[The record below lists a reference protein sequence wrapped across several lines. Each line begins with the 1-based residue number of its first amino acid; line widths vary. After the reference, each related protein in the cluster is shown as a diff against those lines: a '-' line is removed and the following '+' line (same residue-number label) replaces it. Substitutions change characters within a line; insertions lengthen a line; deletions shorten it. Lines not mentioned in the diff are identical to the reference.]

1 MHLKAAVG
9 QAGFVEVDS
18 NPNILRE
25 AMAMPYP
32 VISDGK
38 VLLSNEPGLG
48 IAPEINRLI
57 DLQVKH
63 YF

>member
-1 MHLKAAVG
+1 
-9 QAGFVEVDS
+9 
-18 NPNILRE
+18 
-25 AMAMPYP
+25 MAMPYP
-32 VISDGK
+32 VISDGT
-38 VLLSNEPGLG
+38 VLLGNEPGLG

>member
-18 NPNILRE
+18 NPNCLRE

-32 VISDGK
+32 VVDDGM
-38 VLLSNEPGLG
+38 VSLSNEPGLG
-48 IAPEINRLI
+48 ITPEINQLI

-63 YF
+63 YY